1 MEPLGHPVFSVFWLT
16 QLVNITLVV
25 LIVWLLLKKLWRT
38 AAMSVIL
45 MFIVVYMIAA
55 VLENTDFYIINYVM
69 EALAPVLL
77 ISVVVLFHDEIRDM
91 LGSSGRFFS
100 NKFRRFFGGE
110 EVHTTAVGKIID
122 ACLMLRRNHLGGLF
136 VIEREECLDNYYEA
150 MVPLE
155 NLPLDKHLIT
165 ALFQH
170 PGILHDGA
178 IVIRDNKII
187 GAKALLPTS
196 RKTYFGG
203 PAVIREFRS
212 KLGTRHRA
220 GLGITEVSDCLTV
233 IVSEETG
240 NFSLAHDG
248 TLEMALTVD
257 ILEELLFRYLEVE
270 RPDEVENDITENES
284 KLEENK

>member
-1 MEPLGHPVFSVFWLT
+1 MEPLGHPVFSIFWLT
-16 QLVNITLVV
+16 QLVNIAFVV

-38 AAMSVIL
+38 AAMPVIL

-55 VLENTDFYIINYVM
+55 VLENTDFYIVNYVM

-77 ISVVVLFHDEIRDM
+77 IAVVVLFHDEIRDM

-100 NKFRRFFGGE
+100 NKFKRFFGEE

-122 ACLMLRRNHLGGLF
+122 ACLLLRRKHLGGLF
-136 VIEREECLDNYYEA
+136 VIEREEALDNYYED
-150 MVPLE
+150 MIPLE
-155 NLPLDKHLIT
+155 NLPLDMNLI
-165 ALFQH
+165 AAIFQP
-170 PGILHDGA
+170 PGLLHDGA
-178 IVIRDNKII
+178 VIIRDNKII
-187 GAKALLPTS
+187 GANALLPTS

-203 PAVIREFRS
+203 PDVVRAFRS

-220 GLGITEVSDCLTV
+220 GLGITEISDCLTV

-248 TLEMALTVD
+248 TLEMALTAGA
-257 ILEELLFRYLEVE
+257 LKELLFRYLNVE
-270 RPDEVENDITENES
+270 ESPDEDVTDES
-284 KLEENK
+284 KVETSKGI